1 MKPFAFPRNVAKTEF
16 LRSFTLVELM
26 VTVLILTII
35 LTAML
40 SILVAG
46 NRLWQTDSVLGE
58 IQAGARNGIDFMTK
72 ELYGAKIVA
81 PDIGFSADNISFQL
95 PQNIDESGE
104 IIWGSLVQYSV
115 NANGQLIRSQPGEN
129 DKIIANNVSSILFNY
144 IESDVLTINLIL
156 QKDTV
161 FHRPINFTVSAQVTL
176 RN

>member
-1 MKPFAFPRNVAKTEF
+1 MKPFAFPRNVAKREF

-58 IQAGARNGIDFMTK
+58 IQAEARNGIDFMTK

-81 PDIGFSADNISFQL
+81 PDIGLSADNISFQL
-95 PQNIDESGE
+95 PQDIVSGE
-104 IIWGSLVQYSV
+104 IIWSSLVQYAV
-115 NANGQLIRSQPGEN
+115 NASGQLIRSQPDEN
-129 DKIIANNVSSILFNY
+129 DKIIAKNVSLVLFNY
-144 IESDVLTINLIL
+144 IESDALIINLTL